1 MPDTG
6 EMEREGSTT
15 QKELAMARW
24 DKYWRD
30 ETYVARTW
38 LDPDADVVRLSP
50 FMKDHQV
57 RRVLDLGCGVGR
69 HLVYLSRQGFE
80 MHGLDLSPAGVERCQ
95 KELAQHQLQA
105 TVQVA
110 DMFAIP
116 YPDRWFDWV
125 LTVQVIYHTTAAAL
139 QQAIRH
145 VHDKLKPGGF
155 FYVTFPPVD
164 NIGPDSGQE
173 VEPRT
178 YLKEEDGEPLLHH
191 YVISEEIDTLMHG
204 FTLLEKRLEPRESR
218 DQAGQISRRLR
229 WNVLA
234 QRPA

>member
-1 MPDTG
+1 MHRKRRAAQ
-6 EMEREGSTT
+6 EEF
-15 QKELAMARW
+15 AMARW

-30 ETYVARTW
+30 EAYVSRNW
-38 LDPDADVVRLSP
+38 LDPDPDVVRLNQ

-69 HLVYLSRQGFE
+69 HLVYLSSQGFE
-80 MHGLDLSPAGVERCQ
+80 MHGLDLSPAGVERCR
-95 KELAQHQLQA
+95 KELAQHQRQA

-116 YPDRWFDWV
+116 YPDQWFDWV

-139 QQAIRH
+139 QQAIQH

-164 NIGPDSGQE
+164 NISPDSGQE

-191 YVISEEIDTLMHG
+191 YVIAEEIDTLMHG

>member
-1 MPDTG
+1 
-6 EMEREGSTT
+6 
-15 QKELAMARW
+15 MARW

-30 ETYVARTW
+30 EAYVARNW
-38 LDPDADVVRLSP
+38 LDPDPDIVRLSRP
-50 FMKDHQV
+50 MKDRKVQ
-57 RRVLDLGCGVGR
+57 RVLDLGCGVGR
-69 HLVYLSRQGFE
+69 HLVYLSGQGFE
-80 MHGLDLSPAGVERCQ
+80 THGLDISAAGVERCQ

-110 DMFAIP
+110 DMFTIP
-116 YPDRWFDWV
+116 YPDQWFDWV
-125 LTVQVIYHTTAAAL
+125 LSVQVIYHTTAAAL
-139 QQAIRH
+139 QQAIRL
-145 VHDKLKPGGF
+145 VRDKLRPGGF

-164 NIGPDSGQE
+164 NISADSGQE

-191 YVISEEIDTLMHG
+191 YVISAEIDELMSG
-204 FTLLEKRLEPRESR
+204 FTMLEKRLEPRESR
-218 DQAGQISRRLR
+218 DQAGQITRRLR

>member
-1 MPDTG
+1 
-6 EMEREGSTT
+6 
-15 QKELAMARW
+15 MARW

-30 ETYVARTW
+30 EAYVARNW
-38 LDPDADVVRLSP
+38 LDPDPDVVRLSRH
-50 FMKDHQV
+50 MKDRKVQK
-57 RRVLDLGCGVGR
+57 VLDLGCGVGR
-69 HLVYLSRQGFE
+69 HLVYLSGQGFE
-80 MHGLDLSPAGVERCQ
+80 THGLDISAAGVERCQ
-95 KELAQHQLQA
+95 KELAQHHVQA

-116 YPDRWFDWV
+116 YPNLWFDWV
-125 LTVQVIYHTTAAAL
+125 LSVQVIYHTTADAL
-139 QQAIRH
+139 HQVIQH

-164 NIGPDSGQE
+164 NISPDSGQE

-191 YVISEEIDTLMHG
+191 YVIAEEIEGLMRG

-218 DQAGQISRRLR
+218 DQAGEITKRLR

-234 QRPA
+234 QRSA

>member
-1 MPDTG
+1 
-6 EMEREGSTT
+6 MEKEGSAT

-30 ETYVARTW
+30 ETYVARNW
-38 LDPDADVVRLSP
+38 LDPDPDVVRLSHL
-50 FMKDHQV
+50 MTDHQV

-69 HLVYLSRQGFE
+69 HLLYLSRQGFE
-80 MHGLDLSPAGVERCQ
+80 MHGLDLSPAGIERCQ
-95 KELAQHQLQA
+95 KELAQRQLQA
-105 TVQVA
+105 TVRVA

-116 YPDRWFDWV
+116 YPDQWFDWV

-139 QQAIRH
+139 RQAIQH
-145 VHDKLKPGGF
+145 VYDKLKPGGF

-178 YLKEEDGEPLLHH
+178 YLKEEDGEPILHH
-191 YVISEEIDTLMHG
+191 YVTAEEIDALMHG
-204 FTLLEKRLEPRESR
+204 FMLLEKRLEPRESR
-218 DQAGQISRRLR
+218 DPAGQISRRLR
-229 WNVLA
+229 WNALA